1 MPNPATGSRLR
12 VLFVCSMNQWRSP
25 TAEALYRNDARLE
38 VRSAG
43 VRIGA
48 RRKITREDLE
58 WADYIFV
65 MEREHVRR
73 IGDSFPGQPLPRVC
87 ILEIPDEFRYMDPEL
102 QQLLREAIDPELE
115 AALSAGPDASPTPG
129 D

>member
-1 MPNPATGSRLR
+1 MPNPAPNSRLR
-12 VLFVCSMNQWRSP
+12 VLFVCSMNRWRSP

-43 VRIGA
+43 VRLGA
-48 RRKITREDLE
+48 RRTITRGDLE
-58 WADYIFV
+58 WADWIFV

-73 IGDSFPGQPLPRVC
+73 ICDSFPGVSLPRVS

-115 AALSAGPDASPTPG
+115 AALSAGPES
-129 D
+129 